1 MLPREL
7 LTVLEETGPQ
17 TGWRLMKRTRLD
29 ALPLWQLVRR
39 TPGVQIETAG
49 TRFLRLDRGVEGY
62 ARLSPSI
69 RREFLT
75 YTVLGAEGRRD
86 AVAARAELLRE
97 EIREISRS
105 KFDLA
110 RETMATAVQ
119 SLPRPDAVK
128 DRVCFIIAGDIVY
141 EMAHA
146 VPRPERSTGRM
157 VRGSDLDIVAVA
169 DDATPP
175 EILRALDEAILERKQ
190 YLLFHPRY
198 REEIDYVV
206 KNLSRV
212 QTQLAFDS
220 FRKMIAAKILH
231 EGRLLYG
238 SEEVFETVKGM
249 VAASGVPDR
258 LRLLERR
265 ALERRVAAEAAL
277 LRADPARRDGECF
290 DLFHTADE
298 GDEIY

>member
-1 MLPREL
+1 MRPKEL

-17 TGWRLMKRTRLD
+17 TGWQLMERTRLD
-29 ALPLWQLVRR
+29 ALPLWQLIRR
-39 TPGVQIETAG
+39 TPGVCLETAG

-75 YTVLGAEGRRD
+75 YTVLGAAARRD
-86 AVAARAELLRE
+86 AVAARAELLRR
-97 EIREISRS
+97 EIRRISRS

-110 RETMATAVQ
+110 RATMATALR
-119 SLPRPDAVK
+119 SLPRPDAVEE
-128 DRVCFIIAGDIVY
+128 RVCFIIAGDIVY
-141 EMAHA
+141 DMAHA

-157 VRGSDLDIVAVA
+157 VRGSDLDIIAIA

-175 EILRALDEAILERKQ
+175 EVLRALDEAILGRKH

-198 REEIDYVV
+198 QEEIDYVV

-212 QTQLAFDS
+212 RTQLAFDS
-220 FRKMIAAKILH
+220 FKSMIAAKILH

-238 SEEVFETVKGM
+238 SETVFNTVKGM
-249 VAASGVPDR
+249 VEASGVPGK

-265 ALERRVAAEAAL
+265 ALESRAEAEAAL
-277 LRADPARRDGECF
+277 LRADPACRDGDF
-290 DLFHTADE
+290 FNLFYTSDE